1 MDDIIASEL
10 QQITGIGPTRA
21 AVLAAAGYDSLSAL
35 AAAAPEDIA
44 DLLRVGR
51 AAAGEII
58 LEAEQLREDG
68 DESPFFPVDHRPQEA
83 SSHGTAVYEHFLTGK
98 TRRN

>member
-1 MDDIIASEL
+1 MSEL

-35 AAAAPEDIA
+35 VAAAPEDIA

-51 AAAGEII
+51 AAAGQII
-58 LEAEQLREDG
+58 LEAEQLLCDT
-68 DESPFFPVDHRPQEA
+68 PFVAVDHLPVEA
-83 SSHGTAVYEHFLTGK
+83 SSQGTAVYEHFLTGK